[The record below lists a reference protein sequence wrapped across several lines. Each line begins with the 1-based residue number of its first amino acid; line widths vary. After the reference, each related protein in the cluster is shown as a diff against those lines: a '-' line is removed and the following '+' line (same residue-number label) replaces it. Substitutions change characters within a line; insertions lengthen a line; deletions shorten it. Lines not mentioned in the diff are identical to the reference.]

1 MLQRLCYTPPAVVVE
16 AMAKWLEKALTGVES
31 VVFSPVCPDWEV
43 DQATQRYTFRGLG
56 EGIGLVA
63 MRVLVTTPEFAKYC
77 QKWKL
82 NVRFIFA
89 IGDFEAT
96 PESCARLGISH
107 EEFLRRLNRS
117 QEALRLAMPAFVT
130 LETPFITSLGNWAEL
145 LTFAGKSINASN
157 FSGHLK
163 WSVRKL
169 HQIAEARR
177 SLYER
182 WHGKS
187 VDVVRLTVEQGR
199 EYGAIGKMVADQFSN
214 PLVLAGDQ
222 AVMAAFWQALQEK
235 PLAVVYLRGEKY

>member
-1 MLQRLCYTPPAVVVE
+1 
-16 AMAKWLEKALTGVES
+16 
-31 VVFSPVCPDWEV
+31 
-43 DQATQRYTFRGLG
+43 
-56 EGIGLVA
+56 
-63 MRVLVTTPEFAKYC
+63 
-77 QKWKL
+77 
-82 NVRFIFA
+82 
-89 IGDFEAT
+89 
-96 PESCARLGISH
+96 
-107 EEFLRRLNRS
+107 
-117 QEALRLAMPAFVT
+117 
-130 LETPFITSLGNWAEL
+130 